1 MKRIAIVLMLCLPV
15 VSCSVSQK
23 AINAEVQEV
32 KARQKANVEEQK
44 VLVKTHKEL
53 AKLSKQ
59 QLNELA
65 SRIARKEARRYKKE
79 GWTVNIGSLPLD
91 KQLDKSFLMQ
101 YEFGT
106 DGKPKYIMSEGSSL
120 GATYE
125 AARMQATELAKI
137 NLAGQVQTEVSAL
150 IETTLQ
156 NSQISQKEADSI
168 TESLMTSKNL
178 IAVKLGRT
186 LLVIECYRD
195 VKEKRKVINKEVKVQ
210 LAYDYLEAAKAAK
223 EAMAQELQAKGQD
236 LDGQLQKVF
245 GF

>member
-1 MKRIAIVLMLCLPV
+1 MICLTAA
-15 VSCSVSQK
+15 SCSVSRNQVRS
-23 AINAEVQEV
+23 EVQDV
-32 KARQKANVEEQK
+32 KMRQKANVEEQK

-53 AKLSKQ
+53 AKLSRQ

-65 SRIARKEARRYKKE
+65 SKAARKDAKRYKKE

-91 KQLDKSFLMQ
+91 KQLDKSYIMQ
-101 YEFGT
+101 YEFGN
-106 DGKPKYIMSEGSSL
+106 DGEPKYIMGEGSSL
-120 GATYE
+120 GATFE
-125 AARMQATELAKI
+125 AARMQASELAKI

-168 TESLMTSKNL
+168 TESLMKAKNS

-186 LLVIECYRD
+186 LPVIECYRD
-195 VKEKRKVINKEVKVQ
+195 IKESRKVVNKEVKVQ
-210 LAYDYLEAAKAAK
+210 IAYDFLAAAKAAK
-223 EAMAQELQAKGQD
+223 ETLAQELQAKGQN
-236 LDGQLQKVF
+236 LDGQLTKVF